1 MNLLTKKKNGACYTC
16 NNLNCPHALII
27 LQKPYNV
34 LLIHSIM
41 GNAHDFMLEEY
52 RQMVKIYGEYLTQE
66 NDLLKFYVAV
76 IGVGAS
82 VITVLLK
89 PQEIGLDLPSSAFL
103 AGIGLLAVLISL
115 VGSIIFFSLVGVRM
129 EMILY
134 VRVINVLRGYFV
146 EKDRKEPLKISEIKK
161 FLVLPDYDQETPPFR
176 ESYRSW
182 FFWIVLLAA
191 FINSVLLA
199 GGFYVLSRIP
209 LLIVMNRSLLLVVGL
224 PVYQMIEMAIT
235 LCLLIFW
242 LGIHYLFYYLIA
254 CHREEKYKV
263 RREKPKEENQKGNV

>member
-66 NDLLKFYVAV
+66 NDLLKFYIAV

-146 EKDRKEPLKISEIKK
+146 EKEEKDLFGISEIKE

-176 ESYRSW
+176 ESYRGW
-182 FFWIVLLAA
+182 FFWIVLLVA

-199 GGFYVLSRIP
+199 GGFYILSRIP
-209 LLIVMNRSLLLVVGL
+209 FLVVMIRRLMLIVEFTIH
-224 PVYQMIEMAIT
+224 QMTEIAVT
-235 LCLLIFW
+235 LCLLVFC
-242 LGIHYLFYYLIA
+242 LGVHYLFYYLIA
-254 CHREEKYKV
+254 SYKEEQYRVKRK
-263 RREKPKEENQKGNV
+263 KPKEENRKGNV